1 VGARAPLL
9 TSAGLALAVGV
20 VAVSVSGPLI
30 AYAAAPALAIAF
42 WRTALALPL
51 LVPAAAWRRR
61 PELRALAGPARREG
75 WLCALAGLALAGH
88 LMAWVP
94 STKMTSV
101 AASTA
106 LVTTQPVWVG
116 LIAVALGRRLSGW
129 TWVGIAAAVLGAV
142 SVTGVDVTLSR
153 TAVFGDLLA
162 LLGGVL
168 AAVYT
173 ILGERVRATV
183 STTTYTTVCYGVCA
197 AVVLAVCLAFRV
209 PLTGYP
215 PTAWAAI
222 VGVTI
227 GPQLLGHSL
236 VNFALHGLGGDPARG
251 PRGRAGGLGMAGS
264 GAAAACRAGP
274 AAPARRGRG
283 GGGQGPQGD
292 PAAPGRPVAG
302 VRSTVDLC

>member
-1 VGARAPLL
+1 MRDRASLL
-9 TSAGLALAVGV
+9 TSASLALAVGV

-42 WRTALALPL
+42 WRNALALPL
-51 LVPAAAWRRR
+51 LVPATVWRRR
-61 PELRALAGPARREG
+61 AEVRVLAGPARRDAL
-75 WLCALAGLALAGH
+75 LCALAGVALAGH

-129 TWVGIAAAVLGAV
+129 TWFGIVAAVVGAV
-142 SVTGVDVTLSR
+142 SVTGVDLTLSR

-183 STTTYTTVCYGVCA
+183 STTTYTTICYGVCA

-222 VGVTI
+222 VAVTV

-236 VNFALHGLGGDPARG
+236 FNFALRRVPATTVSVVILLEA
-251 PRGRAGGLGMAGS
+251 P
-264 GAAAACRAGP
+264 GAALVAWAWLGQVPPLLAVPGLLLLLVGVATVATRDRKVTPQAP
-274 AAPARRGRG
+274 AA
-283 GGGQGPQGD
+283 
-292 PAAPGRPVAG
+292 
-302 VRSTVDLC
+302 L